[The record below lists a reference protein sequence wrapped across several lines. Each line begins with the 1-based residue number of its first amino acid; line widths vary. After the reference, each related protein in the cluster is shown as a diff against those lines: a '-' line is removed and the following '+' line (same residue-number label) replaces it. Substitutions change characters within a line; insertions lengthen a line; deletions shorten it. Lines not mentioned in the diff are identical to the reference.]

1 MTRLR
6 GAGLNPARWP
16 VRVRLTALYAGAF
29 AVAGAVLVT
38 VTYLLVSESL
48 VRPNPPGDTDRFDR
62 PLDLE
67 AIREAVDAYRND
79 VLDRLLLWSLIALAA
94 GLVLAVCLGWLLAGR
109 ALRPLQ
115 RVTETARRV
124 ADRNLHERI
133 ALDGPQDELKELADT
148 FDAMLERLDH
158 SFDAQRRFVANASHE
173 LRTPLAVNRTLLEVA
188 VGDPDAS
195 DDLKRLAPTILA
207 TNERSERLVEGL
219 LTLARSEQAV
229 TAPEP
234 VDLREIAA
242 HVLQQ
247 ERGEAAAR
255 SVTVTADLEPAPTT
269 GNAVLLERLVANLVH
284 NAVVHGGDG
293 AQVRVWT
300 GAGPGPAGGAA
311 LQVENTGPVLAP
323 YEVGGL
329 FEPFRRGNGRTAG
342 GDGVGLGLSI
352 VRSVAHAHGGTATAH
367 ARPDGGLLVRVD
379 LPAAAHSS

>member
-1 MTRLR
+1 MSGLR

-16 VRVRLTALYAGAF
+16 VRVRLTALYSGAF
-29 AVAGAVLVT
+29 ALAGAVLVT

-48 VRPNPPGDTDRFDR
+48 VRPNAPGGSTRETDRLDQ
-62 PLDLE
+62 PLDID
-67 AIREAVDAYRND
+67 AIRAAVDAYRND

-133 ALDGPQDELKELADT
+133 DLQGPDDELKELADT

-188 VGDPDAS
+188 LGDPSVS

-242 HVLQQ
+242 YVLQQ
-247 ERGEAAAR
+247 ERREASAR
-255 SVTVTADLEPAPTT
+255 SVTVTSALEPAATT
-269 GNAVLLERLVANLVH
+269 GNAVLLERLVANLVR

-293 AQVRVWT
+293 AEVRVWT
-300 GAGPGPAGGAA
+300 GPDPAGGGVA

-367 ARPDGGLLVRVD
+367 ARDDGGLLVRVA
-379 LPAAAHSS
+379 LPAGG